1 MSNLIDKLGIRRLLN
16 LGVTEELSLDSSV
29 RVQLSNLVSVLGIFS
44 NIQYSIFFVIA
55 GAPHYQFMNVIHVMV
70 ISLLVFVLYL
80 NTKEKY
86 FLARIILVFTISV
99 PLFFVSTVSFG
110 TSGGFYY
117 YFLMFAIVPFVI
129 FPYEEKWLILF
140 VFLMNTVFY
149 LWFEFFGSPGIFAEG
164 TLLYHKEVRDL
175 FRINSVVSCLSF
187 VALFMFYFLRN
198 INRIQK
204 EMIRINDH
212 KDRIFSILAHDL
224 KGPIGTMS
232 TFLGYLTTSL
242 PEREELIFALKE
254 LKKSTN
260 QTYLV
265 LENLLDWVRN
275 ETKKTQCNPNKL
287 SLSVMI
293 QNAVEILNMQAAEK
307 GIHIETKI
315 ADEYLVFCDERM
327 TATVLRNIL
336 SNAIKYSHP
345 NGTVVIDVEPIFP
358 FIEISFEDNGVGMTE
373 DLLGKILEGKR
384 FTSRFGTV
392 GEKGTGLGL
401 LVCMELLKEQGGSL
415 QVTSKP
421 KEGTKITIKLP
432 LIN

>member
-1 MSNLIDKLGIRRLLN
+1 MKTILERLGIRWLLN
-16 LGVTEELSLDSSV
+16 LGVTEQLDLESSV
-29 RVQLSNLVSVLGIFS
+29 RVQLSNLIAFLGIFS
-44 NIQYSIFFVIA
+44 NIKYSIFFVIA
-55 GAPHYQFMNVIHVMV
+55 GAPHYQFMNLIHAIVIA
-70 ISLLVFVLYL
+70 LLVFVLYL
-80 NTKEKY
+80 NTKESY
-86 FLARIILVFTISV
+86 SLSRIILVFTISV
-99 PLFFVSTVSFG
+99 PLFFVSTISFG

-117 YFLMFAIVPFVI
+117 YFLMFAIVPFVL
-129 FPYEEKWLILF
+129 FSYEEKWWILF
-140 VFLMNTVFY
+140 VFLMNTAFY
-149 LWFEFFGSPGIFAEG
+149 IWFEFFGNPGVFAKG
-164 TLLYHKEVRDL
+164 TLLYFKEVQDL

-242 PEREELIFALKE
+242 PEREELVFALKE

-275 ETKKTQCNPNKL
+275 ETKKIQCNPENLNLAVILK
-287 SLSVMI
+287 
-293 QNAVEILNMQAAEK
+293 NAMDILNIQATDK
-307 GIHIETKI
+307 GILFETKI
-315 ADEYLVFCDERM
+315 SEEHSIYCDERM

-345 NGTVVIDVEPIFP
+345 NGKVM
-358 FIEISFEDNGVGMTE
+358 IEAELVSPYMEIRFEDHGVGMTQ
-373 DLLGKILEGKR
+373 DLLEKIMEGKR
-384 FTSRFGTV
+384 FASGFGTV

-415 QVTSKP
+415 CVISKP
-421 KEGTKITIKLP
+421 KEGTKIIIRLP
-432 LIN
+432 LAD

>member
-16 LGVTEELSLDSSV
+16 LGVTEELSLESSV
-29 RVQLSNLVSVLGIFS
+29 RVQLSNLVALLGIFS

-55 GAPHYQFMNVIHVMV
+55 GAPHYLLMNVIHVFV
-70 ISLLVFVLYL
+70 IAFLVYVLYL
-80 NTKEKY
+80 NTRKRY
-86 FLARIILVFTISV
+86 FLSRIILVITISV
-99 PLFFVSTVSFG
+99 PLFLVSTISFG

-129 FPYEEKWLILF
+129 FPYEEKWWILF

-149 LWFEFFGSPGIFAEG
+149 LWFEFFGTPGVFAKG
-164 TLLYHKEVRDL
+164 TLLYYKEVQDL

-198 INRIQK
+198 INHIQK
-204 EMIRINDH
+204 EMVRINDH

-224 KGPIGTMS
+224 KGPIGTMN
-232 TFLGYLTTSL
+232 TFLGYLTNSL

-275 ETKKTQCNPNKL
+275 ETKKTQCNPNQLNL
-287 SLSVMI
+287 SSI
-293 QNAVEILNMQAAEK
+293 IKNAIDILNMQAAEK
-307 GIHIETKI
+307 GIRIETKI
-315 ADEYLVFCDERM
+315 SDEYLVLCDERM

-345 NGTVVIDVEPIFP
+345 NGKIL
-358 FIEISFEDNGVGMTE
+358 IEAKAISSFMEICFEDNGIGMTE
-373 DLLGKILEGKR
+373 DLLEKIIEGKR
-384 FTSRFGTV
+384 FTSQFGTV

-401 LVCMELLKEQGGSL
+401 LVCIELLKEQGGSL
-415 QVTSKP
+415 RVKSNP
-421 KEGTKITIKLP
+421 KEGTKIIIQLP
-432 LIN
+432 LVN